1 MFHDPML
8 HTISSGTF
16 FQQPNLWRA
25 SCRRRDLRQLCQAL
39 KKRFCRWSWAYDATG
54 ISRRLLC
61 VCASIIIF
69 HSNLASGLQT
79 SLCSAKCH
87 FWLHDLK
94 LHNFLLSPWLQ
105 KVQLSKGSPP
115 CADRVSKSLTLQPQQ
130 YSDSVTHSRL
140 STTDGRNPTPLIG
153 SSSHICR
160 VLHIPMVQDLFQQ
173 QYNTLTNRKPIFAVR
188 LGLKDSLR
196 HRRSTNRIE
205 KGHRDILCKRN
216 CYKLWSTR
224 SCHSWPY
231 LHISWAHIL
240 FIFIGWGP
248 GPQLPQGPASH
259 HAATGRTTLCQ
270 VASTM

>member
-1 MFHDPML
+1 MQCKVSFL
-8 HTISSGTF
+8 TA
-16 FQQPNLWRA
+16 W
-25 SCRRRDLRQLCQAL
+25 L
-39 KKRFCRWSWAYDATG
+39 KAA
-54 ISRRLLC
+54 
-61 VCASIIIF
+61 
-69 HSNLASGLQT
+69 
-79 SLCSAKCH
+79 
-87 FWLHDLK
+87 
-94 LHNFLLSPWLQ
+94 
-105 KVQLSKGSPP
+105 QLSAESVATKSP
-115 CADRVSKSLTLQPQQ
+115 ALQRFTALCRSRFQIFDTATSAEQ
-130 YSDSVTHSRL
+130 WLSD
-140 STTDGRNPTPLIG
+140 TDGRNPTPLIG

-160 VLHIPMVQDLFQQ
+160 VLHIPVVQDLFQQ
-173 QYNTLTNRKPIFAVR
+173 QYNTLTNRKLIFAVR

-224 SCHSWPY
+224 SCHSWSN

-248 GPQLPQGPASH
+248 GPQLPEGPASH